1 MPQILLLISIVL
13 TIVSFA
19 TLTLYR
25 RRLRDIRTAVQE
37 LRSSESRFRRLFEN
51 VLEGVYQ
58 TSSDGHILIANPALV
73 RMLGYQS
80 EEEFKR
86 VNVEADLYARPEE
99 RAVFLRA
106 FERDGE
112 LRNVELRLRR
122 KDGEVITVLE
132 NGRRLTDPATGQT
145 YYEGTLTDI
154 TGRKRAEQEL
164 RNHARKLEQAQ
175 GRLEQQ
181 ASLLV
186 QQSEELRQARDA
198 ALEASRLKSE
208 FLANVSHEIRTPMN
222 GVIGMTSLLLETNL
236 SDEQRDYATT
246 VRRSAEFLL
255 SIINDILDF
264 SKVEAGRMSLQRT
277 GFSLRQTVAHAM
289 QLLAHSAAQKGIELS
304 WSVDDGVPDAL
315 RGDAGRLSQV
325 LINLAGN
332 AIKFTESGYV
342 RVRWAVAAADAM
354 GVSLRCEVSDSGI
367 GISPESQSIV
377 FQPFT
382 QVDGSSTRRHGGTG
396 LGLAI
401 CKQIIELMG
410 GDIGVESELEKGSTF
425 WFQVR
430 LETQPVAAP
439 ITPAISPSNRA
450 DILVAEDNVINQ
462 RVATALIERRGYRAD
477 VVSNG
482 QEALD
487 ALLRQSYALVLMDCQ
502 MPVMDGFEATREFRK
517 RESQARRT
525 PVIAMTAHAMSGDRE
540 RCIAAGMDDYLSKPV
555 LPEDLD
561 RIFERWLAAAS
572 AVQATN
578 SPLM

>member
-439 ITPAISPSNRA
+439 VAPAISPSRRA

-462 RVATALIERRGYRAD
+462 RVATALIERRGYRAG

>member
-439 ITPAISPSNRA
+439 VAPAISPSRRA

>member
-99 RAVFLRA
+99 RAAFLRA

-439 ITPAISPSNRA
+439 VAPAISPSRRA

>member
-154 TGRKRAEQEL
+154 TDRKRAEQEL

-439 ITPAISPSNRA
+439 VAPAISPSRRA